1 MRFRRRPRVPFTVTE
16 RKYAAALRSQQRQ
29 QDAVPLLSILVAEQ
43 QPSIEQLMRD
53 RITAWDRS
61 EQEWRDKRAQDWRRA
76 RRFLA
81 ACKPTVRSAL
91 LRYWNEHRWLPGDP
105 SYLLDVLHGFKTG
118 RLILSNGIVRPAT
131 ITISRRDMTEAGSA
145 HKPMASGWL
154 GRRR

>member
-16 RKYAAALRSQQRQ
+16 RKYAAAFRSQQRQ
-29 QDAVPLLSILVAEQ
+29 QDAVPLLSILVREQ

-61 EQEWRDKRAQDWRRA
+61 EQEWRDKRAHDWRRA
-76 RRFLA
+76 RCRLA
-81 ACKPTVRSAL
+81 TFEPTVRSAL

-105 SYLLDVLHGFKTG
+105 SYLLDVLHGFKIG
-118 RLILSNGIVRPAT
+118 RLILANGIVRPAA
-131 ITISRRDMTEAGSA
+131 ITISRHEMTETGSA
-145 HKPMASGWL
+145 HRPIASGWL